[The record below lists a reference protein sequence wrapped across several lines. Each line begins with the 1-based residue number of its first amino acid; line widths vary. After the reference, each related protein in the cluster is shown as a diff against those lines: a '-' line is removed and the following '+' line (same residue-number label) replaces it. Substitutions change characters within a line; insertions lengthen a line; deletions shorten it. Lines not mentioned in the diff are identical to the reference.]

1 MHSSEH
7 KFVVRFVLDASPP
20 PIDIP
25 SDLPISS
32 KPTRPPSTSSTMGK
46 QARQRKEKSEN
57 TIKLAQP
64 DRSGPS
70 EKTLLELAQERNLFA
85 QAENDPR
92 NKNRVKKADD
102 DDEDDDGLMSP
113 TAERVLDT
121 MLWVVSLTMVH
132 FTFDYLVQYQYGM
145 DMDIPAVATRTGRAF
160 LREHLLLPF

>member
-1 MHSSEH
+1 
-7 KFVVRFVLDASPP
+7 
-20 PIDIP
+20 
-25 SDLPISS
+25 
-32 KPTRPPSTSSTMGK
+32 MGK

-160 LREHLLLPF
+160 LREHSSLSS